1 MKWGQTLPIAI
12 GCVVGTC
19 AWAHGTPHPP
29 HLNCEMTRIPLACHS
44 GTLNFP
50 AREAV
55 FSRSHPALS
64 PSIIRSGL
72 ADANPFN
79 HLVAG
84 TIDVAYE
91 SPFAGTVT
99 RPHGKASCSNQSLKP
114 CRIQNVWTRPDPVD
128 NPPFLVH
135 SPKQARHLVEW
146 TVALTP
152 LFALGASYV
161 IDHRLALD
169 NTGIWARSNSLDLE
183 HAVMAVEGVG
193 ALWLGGHS
201 RIGRTFWQAVDS
213 SVFTAITTQAL
224 KYVISRE
231 RPIQSPNPHDFF
243 QGRCCESF
251 PSGEVALQASFVTP
265 FIAEYYQRDPWI
277 WALEA
282 LPLYDAEARMK
293 EQGHWQTDV
302 ISGFAIGTAW
312 GIYAHEE
319 KQPFILSVLPGGF
332 MIGLHE
338 SF

>member
-1 MKWGQTLPIAI
+1 MRNT
-12 GCVVGTC
+12 
-19 AWAHGTPHPP
+19 WART
-29 HLNCEMTRIPLACHS
+29 
-44 GTLNFP
+44 
-50 AREAV
+50 
-55 FSRSHPALS
+55 
-64 PSIIRSGL
+64 
-72 ADANPFN
+72 
-79 HLVAG
+79 
-84 TIDVAYE
+84 
-91 SPFAGTVT
+91 
-99 RPHGKASCSNQSLKP
+99 
-114 CRIQNVWTRPDPVD
+114 DPVT
-128 NPPFLVH
+128 NPPFLVQ

-152 LFALGASYV
+152 LFALGASYA

-169 NTGIWARSNSLDLE
+169 NTGIWARNNSLDLE

-193 ALWLGGHS
+193 AIWLGGRS

-224 KYVISRE
+224 KYVISRA
-231 RPIQSPNPHDFF
+231 RPIQSSSPHNFF

-265 FIAEYYQRDPWI
+265 FIAEYYRRDPWV
-277 WALEA
+277 WGLEI

-319 KQPFILSVLPGGF
+319 KQPFILSILPGGF

-338 SF
+338 TF